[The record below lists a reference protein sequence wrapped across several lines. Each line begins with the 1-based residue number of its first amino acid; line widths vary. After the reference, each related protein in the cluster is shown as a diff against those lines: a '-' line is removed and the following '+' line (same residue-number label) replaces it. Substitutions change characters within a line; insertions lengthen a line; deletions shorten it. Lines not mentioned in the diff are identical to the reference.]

1 MNIEHNIIFGIS
13 VVICFINFVFSIFNM
28 KKGYYFVFYLFSL
41 VGIIT
46 FFTPTY
52 IYPIF
57 KVIIDSFYEVG
68 SFNKR
73 SFVGLDNYLTMFND
87 PKMWS
92 SLFNTFSYVI
102 VIVPGTIIISLI
114 LAALLNTKIKGRGF
128 FRVIYFI
135 PAITMGAAVA
145 MIWKWM
151 YNSDHGIINAILNAL
166 GFDSVNF
173 LTNPNTALLSICLVS
188 IWINVGYNMI
198 ILLAGIQ
205 GISKTYY
212 EAASID
218 GASPI
223 KQFFGITLPLV
234 TPTLFFVLITNL
246 IGTFQTFDTIYMM
259 IKESGIAM
267 EATQSMVMY
276 FFRNA
281 FSYSKKGYASALAVF
296 LFLIIMLV
304 TLIQMKLQKKWV
316 NYE

>member
-1 MNIEHNIIFGIS
+1 
-13 VVICFINFVFSIFNM
+13 M
-28 KKGYYFVFYLFSL
+28 KKTSIKLDKEWLTGYLMIFPVVAGLLVF
-41 VGIIT
+41 
-46 FFTPTY
+46 Y

-73 SFVGLDNYLTMFND
+73 LFVGLDNYLNMFND

-128 FRVIYFI
+128 FRVVYFI

-218 GASPI
+218 GANPV

>member
-1 MNIEHNIIFGIS
+1 
-13 VVICFINFVFSIFNM
+13 M
-28 KKGYYFVFYLFSL
+28 KKTSIKLNKEWLTGYLMIFPVVAGLLVF
-41 VGIIT
+41 
-46 FFTPTY
+46 Y

-128 FRVIYFI
+128 FRVVYFI

-151 YNSDHGIINAILNAL
+151 YNSDHGIINAILNTL

-218 GASPI
+218 GASPV

>member
-1 MNIEHNIIFGIS
+1 
-13 VVICFINFVFSIFNM
+13 M
-28 KKGYYFVFYLFSL
+28 KKTSIKLNKEWLTGYLMIFPVVAGLLVF
-41 VGIIT
+41 
-46 FFTPTY
+46 Y

-173 LTNPNTALLSICLVS
+173 LTNPSTALLSICLVS

>member
-1 MNIEHNIIFGIS
+1 
-13 VVICFINFVFSIFNM
+13 M
-28 KKGYYFVFYLFSL
+28 KKTSIKLNKEWLTGYLMIFPVVAGLLVF
-41 VGIIT
+41 
-46 FFTPTY
+46 Y

-92 SLFNTFSYVI
+92 SLINTFSYVI

-128 FRVIYFI
+128 FRVVYFI

-218 GASPI
+218 GASPV

>member
-1 MNIEHNIIFGIS
+1 
-13 VVICFINFVFSIFNM
+13 M
-28 KKGYYFVFYLFSL
+28 KKTSIKLDKEWLTGYLMIFPVVAGLLVF
-41 VGIIT
+41 
-46 FFTPTY
+46 Y

-73 SFVGLDNYLTMFND
+73 LFVGLDNYLNMFND

-128 FRVIYFI
+128 FRVVYFI

-198 ILLAGIQ
+198 ILLAGLQ

-218 GASPI
+218 GANPV